1 MIMEA
6 KNKTQLLEQFSQ
18 YLETAELEPETEQ
31 TDLYTLFSE
40 MAALRNEV
48 KTESRQFKNALGDFK
63 TGFDSLQQ
71 SNDELTKELN
81 NYRTQLETQKKQIT
95 RSMLLEFLDVYD
107 RLLAGAKMLETYK
120 PVSSLFGHT
129 QKQDKQFIHSIQEGQ
144 GMSLRRLEQLLAKYE
159 VTAIEVL
166 NQSLDPHSMT
176 AVEIEH
182 NPKLGDGIITEEL
195 RKGFRWQ
202 DEVLRLAEVKVN
214 KQETK

>member
-1 MIMEA
+1 MEA

-18 YLETAELEPETEQ
+18 YLEAVELEPETEQ
-31 TDLYTLFSE
+31 TDLYSLFSE

-71 SNDELTKELN
+71 SNNELTKELD

-95 RSMLLEFLDVYD
+95 RNLLLEFLEVYD
-107 RLLAGAKMLETYK
+107 RLLAGAKMLDTYK
-120 PVSSLFGHT
+120 PVSSLFGHS

-144 GMSLRRLEQLLAKYE
+144 NISLRRLEQLLGKYE

-166 NQSLDPHSMT
+166 NKSLNPHSMT
-176 AVEIEH
+176 AIEIDH
-182 NPKLGDGIITEEL
+182 NPKVDDGIVTEEL
-195 RKGFRWQ
+195 RKGFKWQ

-214 KQETK
+214 KQELK